1 MNKFLRLV
9 EENRPGSDKYTV
21 ELKDFNGEVVDTF
34 DMYGT
39 ESPFDAFGDFQKFIH
54 DQFSK
59 FKEEWGAPV
68 SVEDQ
73 EEELS
78 DEDHKTISNV
88 NTAAERGHKEAQAA
102 VRQAELNTKRKFD
115 KELQKHRE
123 LTS

>member
-59 FKEEWGAPV
+59 FKEEWGAP
-68 SVEDQ
+68 S
-73 EEELS
+73 S
-78 DEDHKTISNV
+78 DEEGVLDDK
-88 NTAAERGHKEAQAA
+88 EKEALALGREFSKGGQKRIFGKDPEKA
-102 VRQAELNTKRKFD
+102 VGKAYGDALLKVASKIEDIVR
-115 KELQKHRE
+115 
-123 LTS
+123 